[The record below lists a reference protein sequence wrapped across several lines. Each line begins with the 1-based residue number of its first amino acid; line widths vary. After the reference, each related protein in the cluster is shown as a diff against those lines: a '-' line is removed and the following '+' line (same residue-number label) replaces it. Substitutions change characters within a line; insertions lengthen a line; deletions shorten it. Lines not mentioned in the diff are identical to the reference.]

1 MVNRVAAVLA
11 GSSLYIYLVH
21 WQVYPRLD
29 HHSALLAVVASLAA
43 GIGYAALVAWATDR
57 RRPWRAARAR
67 RPAVATP

>member
-11 GSSLYIYLVH
+11 GSSLYIYLTH

-29 HHSALLAVVASLAA
+29 HHSALLAVAASLAV

-57 RRPWRAARAR
+57 GRPWRRGRQR
-67 RPAVATP
+67 RRAVATP